1 MRGWEWRCSGLTTN
15 WWRAAVACG
24 IGVAAPLGAQAPTPS
39 PALPPSAAACTVS
52 AATTPSRGS
61 SGNVAVTS
69 AGGEVAPKA
78 SAPATA
84 PATKGSAGSY
94 KQWTV
99 QVATYETFDQAQSL
113 QQSLCHRGYNARV
126 VGVNR
131 PYSVRV
137 GHFASSQD
145 ALVVARHLR
154 SPDLTVFVTPD
165 QR

>member
-1 MRGWEWRCSGLTTN
+1 MIRCFGSCLV
-15 WWRAAVACG
+15 VALS
-24 IGVAAPLGAQAPTPS
+24 VPLGAQAVAVPAPS
-39 PALPPSAAACTVS
+39 PSPTACSAA
-52 AATTPSRGS
+52 P
-61 SGNVAVTS
+61 GNVAVAS

-78 SAPATA
+78 SSPTRATA
-84 PATKGSAGSY
+84 PADKGSDKGSVVSHR
-94 KQWTV
+94 QWTV

-113 QQSLCHRGYNARV
+113 QQSLCQRGYDARV

-137 GHFASSQD
+137 GHFGSSQD
-145 ALVVARHLR
+145 ALVIARRLR

>member
-1 MRGWEWRCSGLTTN
+1 
-15 WWRAAVACG
+15 
-24 IGVAAPLGAQAPTPS
+24 VAAATPS
-39 PALPPSAAACTVS
+39 GASP
-52 AATTPSRGS
+52 GK
-61 SGNVAVTS
+61 VAVTS
-69 AGGEVAPKA
+69 AGGDIAAKGSPPVIAP
-78 SAPATA
+78 STA
-84 PATKGSAGSY
+84 PSTKGSAGSY
-94 KQWTV
+94 RQWTV

-113 QQSLCHRGYNARV
+113 QQSLCQRGYDARV

-145 ALVVARHLR
+145 ALVVARRLR

>member
-1 MRGWEWRCSGLTTN
+1 MPRWERCWSGLTTN

-24 IGVAAPLGAQAPTPS
+24 IGVAVPLGAQAPAAS
-39 PALPPSAAACTVS
+39 SARPPSVGAACTVA
-52 AATTPSRGS
+52 AATS
-61 SGNVAVTS
+61 SGASPGAVAVTS
-69 AGGEVAPKA
+69 AGGDVAAKGSP
-78 SAPATA
+78 PVTA
-84 PATKGSAGSY
+84 PSKKGSAGSY

-113 QQSLCHRGYNARV
+113 QQSLCQRGYDARV

-137 GHFASSQD
+137 GHFASSRD
-145 ALVVARHLR
+145 ALVVARRLR
-154 SPDLTVFVTPD
+154 SSDLTVFVTPD

>member
-1 MRGWEWRCSGLTTN
+1 MKGRCWSKPTPR
-15 WWRAAVACG
+15 WWRTAVACG
-24 IGVAAPLGAQAPTPS
+24 IAMAAPLGAQAPAPS
-39 PALPPSAAACTVS
+39 PAPPPSAAACTVPA
-52 AATTPSRGS
+52 AATRSRES
-61 SGNVAVTS
+61 SGSVAVAS

-78 SAPATA
+78 PAPAAT
-84 PATKGSAGSY
+84 PATKSSAGSY
-94 KQWTV
+94 RQWTV

-113 QQSLCHRGYNARV
+113 QQSLCQRGYDARV

-145 ALVVARHLR
+145 ALVVARRLR
-154 SPDLTVFVTPD
+154 SSELTVFVTPD